1 MELFAQ
7 EPLAGQVLAVDQTG
21 VAHPVLDSL
30 RKAKPH
36 ARMVPILITSGNKV
50 NRNDRGGFNV
60 PKKDLV
66 GALQLLLQS
75 GRLQIAADLPLA
87 DVLVKE
93 LTNFHV
99 KITVHANAVYEAW
112 REGLNDD
119 CVLAT
124 ACAAWAGEKPR
135 ANYSGLIQA
144 VRGPSDDDDR

>member
-1 MELFAQ
+1 MDRVVELFAQ
-7 EPLAGQVLAVDQTG
+7 EPLAGQVLAVDQTRSG
-21 VAHPVLDSL
+21 PPGPGLAPEGQAPCPDGAHP
-30 RKAKPH
+30 
-36 ARMVPILITSGNKV
+36 ITSGNKV

-99 KITVHANAVYEAW
+99 KITVHANAVYE
-112 REGLNDD
+112 
-119 CVLAT
+119 
-124 ACAAWAGEKPR
+124 K
-135 ANYSGLIQA
+135 
-144 VRGPSDDDDR
+144 